1 MNETDEKNEN
11 APEIKVS
18 TFEPSEP
25 RENLTPEETQIPAT
39 AQIVSDIP
47 APPAEA
53 LENSALIEPDE
64 EEAPPTEAQSIEAP
78 EVSEPT
84 QPEPSETGAYQL
96 DNAMVGRPYKAD
108 IDLKELKIEQST
120 LSPDFEGQIAGLGL
134 SLKREG
140 DILQIGGN
148 PSSDAQGEHGLMLDY
163 TYNEQRIHRK
173 KFTLLI
179 NPDPKSLWKNIEPD
193 EDLPYRKEHTALEQ
207 ISSGDFNIIA
217 ASRRGRSHAHEGKFR
232 EDDFA
237 VKMNDSGWH
246 IVIVADGAG
255 SAKLSRQGSMLA
267 CQTALESLEKS
278 IADLL
283 EPNFAGLVDEFASE
297 KTEQSEKEIKNLL
310 YQVLCGAAFASYKRL
325 EQESNDTGNPIK
337 DYSAT
342 LLVSIVKKLDS
353 KTFVA
358 SFGIGDGAIGVYD
371 EPNNTVELMISP
383 DGGEFSGQTRFLT
396 MREVIGDGSEMLR
409 RIKFNIFDKF
419 TMLALMTDGIADPK
433 FGTDNNLV
441 APEKWRE
448 LYSELQA
455 EVDFSRGNQ
464 KAAEQLLEYMDFW
477 SAGEHDDRTLA
488 ILY

>member
-1 MNETDEKNEN
+1 MNEADEQYEN
-11 APEIKVS
+11 APEIKVK
-18 TFEPSEP
+18 TFESPTEP
-25 RENLTPEETQIPAT
+25 DENLMSVEAKIPAT

-47 APPAEA
+47 ALPPVKA
-53 LENSALIEPDE
+53 LENSPLVESDE
-64 EEAPPTEAQSIEAP
+64 DATHLPATQPQSL
-78 EVSEPT
+78 EVSKVS
-84 QPEPSETGAYQL
+84 EPSETGSYQL
-96 DNAMVGRPYKAD
+96 DNAMVGRPYKAEF
-108 IDLKELKIEQST
+108 DLKELKIEQST
-120 LSPDFEGQIAGLGL
+120 LLPNFEGQIAALGL

-140 DILQIGGN
+140 DILQIDGN
-148 PSSDAQGEHGLMLDY
+148 PLSDAQGEHALVLDY
-163 TYNEQRIHRK
+163 TYDEQRIHRK

-179 NPDPKSLWKNIEPD
+179 NPDPKSLWKNIEPE
-193 EDLPYRKEHTALEQ
+193 EDLPYRKEHTATEQ
-207 ISSGDFNIIA
+207 IANEDFNIIA
-217 ASRRGRSHAHEGKFR
+217 ASLRGRSHAHEGKFR
-232 EDDFA
+232 EDDFTI
-237 VKMNDSGWH
+237 KMSGSGWH

-255 SAKLSRQGSMLA
+255 SAKFSRQGSLLA
-267 CQTALESLEKS
+267 CQTTLKSLEKS
-278 IADLL
+278 IAELL
-283 EPNFAGLVDEFASE
+283 EPSFAELVGEFASA

-325 EQESNDTGNPIK
+325 EQESADTENPIK
-337 DYSAT
+337 DYSTT
-342 LLVSIVKKLDS
+342 LLFSIVKKFDS
-353 KTFVA
+353 KTFIA

-371 EPNNTVELMISP
+371 QPNNTVKLMISP

-409 RIKFNIFDKF
+409 RIKFNVFDKF

-441 APEKWRE
+441 APEKWCE

-455 EVDFSRGNQ
+455 EVDFNRGNK